1 MEVLSLINKLIAL
14 LFVACYI
21 HQAFFALAALFS
33 RPKALPAG
41 RLNRYAVLISARN
54 EEAVIGNLIQSI
66 GRQDYPSEY
75 IDKT

>member
-41 RLNRYAVLISARN
+41 RQY
-54 EEAVIGNLIQSI
+54 
-66 GRQDYPSEY
+66 
-75 IDKT
+75 